1 MLPAGTDGLL
11 VCGYSGS
18 SLDSSTP
25 LVAAAVLAGRPAAAL
40 VEQAN
45 ALPATQGEPSCPSTG
60 SLRQAV
66 IVGLGPEAGARMFVN
81 LHCSVVT
88 NGTRKALLGPDLE
101 DTLSALVG

>member
-1 MLPAGTDGLL
+1 
-11 VCGYSGS
+11 
-18 SLDSSTP
+18 
-25 LVAAAVLAGRPAAAL
+25 
-40 VEQAN
+40 
-45 ALPATQGEPSCPSTG
+45 
-60 SLRQAV
+60 V